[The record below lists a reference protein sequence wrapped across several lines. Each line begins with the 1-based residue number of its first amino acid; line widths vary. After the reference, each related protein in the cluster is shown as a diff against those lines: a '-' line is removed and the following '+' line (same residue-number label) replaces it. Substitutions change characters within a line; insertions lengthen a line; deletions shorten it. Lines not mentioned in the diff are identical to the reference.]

1 MYICMVLNQ
10 ISDPIMIGSVNENN
24 YINLVVR
31 FGTVRYGMKQF
42 VLKNEYPKICSN
54 YGSSLQFFSDRIRY
68 LIKYHSNVHTDSIS
82 FQFFFKFLLIVIYYH
97 LTESFPIRYL
107 IKYHSN
113 LHTDIISFQFFLIP
127 IK

>member
-82 FQFFFKFLLIVIYYH
+82 LQFIFLKYSSRRLIRKYNISLIFSIRPLVI
-97 LTESFPIRYL
+97 L
-107 IKYHSN
+107 
-113 LHTDIISFQFFLIP
+113 FLIGP
-127 IK
+127 G

>member
-1 MYICMVLNQ
+1 MVLNQ

-54 YGSSLQFFSDRIRY
+54 YGSSLQFFSDQIII
-68 LIKYHSNVHTDSIS
+68 LILSYVSV
-82 FQFFFKFLLIVIYYH
+82 L
-97 LTESFPIRYL
+97 
-107 IKYHSN
+107 
-113 LHTDIISFQFFLIP
+113 
-127 IK
+127 